1 MKWVYILKCED
12 DYFYVGETTRLYR
25 RFWEHSEGCGGL
37 NTSIYKPLGPVAIY
51 KVNILGKF
59 FEYNRNVID
68 TINNDYTIDNQSG
81 YDKWLLK
88 KFNDDVEDDY
98 DNLYAENNITECLM
112 IHNKETWDKIRGGKY
127 THFNVTYKFPIN
139 NNIQNLPIC
148 KCGLP
153 CDVKKNKENNYLYFR
168 CAKKNMW
175 EEFKEQFDI
184 DEEPCNF
191 YMEYS
196 RDKPFKL
203 GEKKRFEDRKGI
215 LKELFKKS
223 FWLNNVE
230 INDETYPK
238 QCIGKC
244 NRTSKSIKL
253 YFENEQRNLCYDCF
267 IDKNEELSKKYTTI
281 SEGKCLLKF
290 KK

>member
-1 MKWVYILKCED
+1 MHWVYILKCQND
-12 DYFYVGETTRLYR
+12 HYYVGETTRLYR
-25 RFWEHSEGCGGL
+25 RFWEHNSGKGGI
-37 NTSIYKPLGPVAIY
+37 NTYTYTPETIVAIY
-51 KVNILGKF
+51 KVNMLGMF
-59 FEYNRNVID
+59 FEYDYLID
-68 TINNDYTIDNQSG
+68 GEIYNSYKLKRFDNENG
-81 YDKWLLK
+81 
-88 KFNDDVEDDY
+88 DDEYNGRDI
-98 DNLYAENNITECLM
+98 ENNITECLM
-112 IHNKETWDKIRGGKY
+112 IHNKETWNKIRGGKY

-139 NNIQNLPIC
+139 DNIQNLPIC

-153 CDVKKNKENNYLYFR
+153 CDIKKNKENNYLFFR

-196 RDKPFKL
+196 RDKQIRL
-203 GEKKRFEDRKGI
+203 EETKKFEDRKEI

-223 FWLNNVE
+223 SWLKNIPLWNNIEPEV
-230 INDETYPK
+230 
-238 QCIGKC
+238 CIGGC
-244 NRTSKSIKL
+244 NKGYIYSKISYSYKEL
-253 YFENEQRNLCYDCF
+253 NLCYDCF
-267 IDKNEELSKKYTTI
+267 IDKNEELSKKYTII

>member
-1 MKWVYILKCED
+1 MHWVYILKCQND
-12 DYFYVGETTRLYR
+12 HYYVGETTRLYR
-25 RFWEHSEGCGGL
+25 RFWEHNSGKGGV
-37 NTSIYKPLGPVAIY
+37 NTYTYTPETIVAIY
-51 KVNILGKF
+51 KVNMLGMF
-59 FEYNRNVID
+59 FEYDYLID
-68 TINNDYTIDNQSG
+68 GEIYKPYKLKRFDNEIG
-81 YDKWLLK
+81 
-88 KFNDDVEDDY
+88 DDEYNGRDI
-98 DNLYAENNITECLM
+98 ENNITECLM

-139 NNIQNLPIC
+139 DNIQNLPIC

-153 CDVKKNKENNYLYFR
+153 CDVKKNKENNYLFFR

-191 YMEYS
+191 YMEYL
-196 RDKPFKL
+196 RDKLFKL
-203 GEKKRFEDRKGI
+203 EETKKFEDRKGI

-223 FWLNNVE
+223 SWLNNVE

-238 QCIGKC
+238 QCIGEC

-267 IDKNEELSKKYTTI
+267 IDKNEELSKKYTII